1 MMKTKDDKARDE
13 GSVGCLDKEE
23 EREPCVPPERH
34 SPACEKSPAWPL
46 RVVGVGL
53 CVCGMG
59 AGEWWETQGSLCR

>member
-13 GSVGCLDKEE
+13 GIVGCFDKEE

-34 SPACEKSPAWPL
+34 SPVYEKSD
-46 RVVGVGL
+46 VSCL
-53 CVCGMG
+53 CVYGMG